1 MTLTLMSL
9 RERVEQMLADRGNVI
24 WDRTWLEE
32 AIRQALLE
40 YSLINPQ
47 QAMTTLAI
55 SADAHEL
62 DISSISGLLAVTQ
75 VWVPYTSSNPEHP
88 PNVRA
93 FEHWV
98 DSQTLYFPDY
108 QLQNGE
114 TARLFYTKLRIISGL
129 DGETTTTFPINH
141 EILLAI
147 GSAGYAA
154 TSRAVDLTEQVS
166 VGQHTTQQV
175 RGWGLSKLQEFRVG
189 LHAVTRRLATRNPSR
204 IDTPRLDR
212 WDREGREWV

>member
-1 MTLTLMSL
+1 MTITLMSL
-9 RERVEQMLADRGNVI
+9 RERVEQMLVDTGNAI

-55 SADAHEL
+55 GADTYEL

-75 VWVPYTSSNPEHP
+75 VWVPYTASNPEHP
-88 PNVRA
+88 PNARA

-108 QLQNGE
+108 QLQNGD
-114 TARLFYTKLRIISGL
+114 TTRIFYTKLRTLSGL
-129 DGETTTTFPINH
+129 DGETTTTFPISD
-141 EILLAI
+141 EILLAV
-147 GSAGYAA
+147 GSAGHAA
-154 TSRAVDLTEQVS
+154 TSRAVDLTEKVS
-166 VGQHTTQQV
+166 VGQLTAQQV
-175 RGWGLSKLQEFRVG
+175 RAWGLSKLQEFRAG
-189 LHAVTRRLATRNPSR
+189 LNAVTHRLAMRNPS
-204 IDTPRLDR
+204 DVELSSLDR
-212 WDREGREWV
+212 WDREGKEWV